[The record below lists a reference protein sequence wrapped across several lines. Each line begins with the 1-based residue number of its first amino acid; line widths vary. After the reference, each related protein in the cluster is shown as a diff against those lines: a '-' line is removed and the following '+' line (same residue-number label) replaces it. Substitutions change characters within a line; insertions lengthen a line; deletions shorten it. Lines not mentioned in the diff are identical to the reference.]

1 MDITVTPWS
10 ESAAFPLLST
20 LTLIPLAAMVA
31 ILCSRSPTIA
41 LRFGFAGTL
50 LTVLLSLYLLAI
62 FDTGNQGIHLAE
74 HLHFGWFSYTVGVDG
89 ANILFIPLTAVLTM
103 LALVYTLITRHV
115 TDRLFIACL
124 LGYEGI
130 LIGAFA
136 ALNLMQFWLW
146 SMLEIIP
153 VVLLTT
159 HAGTGQNRR
168 WVVTLFLQY
177 WGSGLLMTLAGFMLL
192 AFGLI
197 DSQHALTFDW
207 LTLKQNN
214 AYLHDEVLIFVLLLF
229 GFAIRMPLFPFHG
242 WLPLLAEQGTVASC
256 AIFMVGLKLGIYAV
270 IRFILPLVPGVAE
283 QWAGFVLTLSLI
295 SIFYGALLALMQIN
309 IRRLL
314 AFAVVSHTGMLVIG
328 LFCFNEY
335 GLEGSLLLSIA
346 YGLATAGMLFSV
358 GLIYERT
365 RTAFIPRL
373 GGLFDTNSAIALL
386 FLISALS
393 TMVMPGTPGYDAA
406 HLLIEGVIEE
416 DGWLLAI
423 AILLGNV
430 LAAAFL
436 LRAFQQIFI
445 ATPKRVHQPYSSSH
459 HPVRKER
466 IITGVICSL
475 LIITGF
481 YTTPWL
487 NYIDQEATDLGE
499 LYPMHGKQI
508 PLPSLLDDQPC
519 TTHSNSPACKR
530 GTKGDSNTDIKDKQ
544 HE

>member
-1 MDITVTPWS
+1 MDTTINYWS
-10 ESAAFPLLST
+10 ETAVFPLLTT
-20 LTLIPLAAMVA
+20 LTLVPLASMIG
-31 ILCSRSPTIA
+31 ILLSRSSTTA

-50 LTVLLSLYLLAI
+50 STALLSVYLLSI
-62 FDTGNQGIHLAE
+62 FNSGNPSIQLVERLHL
-74 HLHFGWFSYTVGVDG
+74 GWLTYTVGVDG
-89 ANILFIPLTAVLTM
+89 ANILFIPLTAILTL
-103 LALVYTLITRHV
+103 LALIYTTITRHI

-130 LIGAFA
+130 LIGAFS

-146 SMLEIIP
+146 SLAELIP
-153 VVLLTT
+153 VILLTR

-168 WVVTLFLQY
+168 WIITLLLQY
-177 WGSGLLMTLAGFMLL
+177 WGSGLVMTLGAFLL
-192 AFGLI
+192 LGFGLM
-197 DSQHALTFDW
+197 DAENALTFDW

-214 AYLHDEVLIFVLLLF
+214 AYLHDEVLIFILLF
-229 GFAIRMPLFPFHG
+229 FGFSIRMPLFPFHG
-242 WLPLLAEQGTVASC
+242 WLPLLAEQGTVASG
-256 AIFMVGLKLGIYAV
+256 AIFIVGLKIGLYAV

-283 QWAGFVLTLSLI
+283 QWTQFVLILSLI

-314 AFAVVSHTGMLVIG
+314 AFSVVSHTGMLMIG
-328 LFCFNEY
+328 IFCFNEF
-335 GLEGSLLLSIA
+335 GLEGSLLLCIA

-373 GGLFDTNSAIALL
+373 GGLFDTNSTIAIL

-406 HLLIEGVIEE
+406 HLLLEGVIEE

-445 ATPKRVHQPYSSSH
+445 ATPKRVQQPYSSSH
-459 HPVRKER
+459 HPIRAER
-466 IITGVICSL
+466 IITVIICAL
-475 LIITGF
+475 LIVTGF

-487 NYIDQEATDLGE
+487 NFIDQEATDIGAH
-499 LYPMHGKQI
+499 YPVHSSQKAEHI
-508 PLPSLLDDQPC
+508 P
-519 TTHSNSPACKR
+519 PAKI
-530 GTKGDSNTDIKDKQ
+530 N
-544 HE
+544 

>member
-1 MDITVTPWS
+1 MEVPITFWS
-10 ESAAFPLLST
+10 ESTSFPLLT
-20 LTLIPLAAMVA
+20 ALTFIPIATMIA
-31 ILCSRSPTIA
+31 IIYSRSPTIA
-41 LRFGFAGTL
+41 LRFGFSGTVI
-50 LTVLLSLYLLAI
+50 TAILSLYLLAI
-62 FDTGNQGIHLAE
+62 FDSGNPGIHLAE
-74 HLHFGWFSYTVGVDG
+74 QVQLGWFSYSTGVDG
-89 ANILFIPLTAVLTM
+89 ANILFIPLTAVLTLM
-103 LALVYTLITRHV
+103 ALVYTLITRHS

-130 LIGAFA
+130 LIGAFV

-146 SMLEIIP
+146 CLLELIP
-153 VVLLTT
+153 VVLLNT
-159 HAGTGQNRR
+159 HAGTGQNRQR
-168 WVVTLFLQY
+168 VITLLLQY
-177 WGSGLLMTLAGFMLL
+177 WGSGLLMTLAGFLLL

-197 DSQHALTFDW
+197 DSEHPLTFDW

-214 AYLHDEVLIFVLLLF
+214 AYLHDEVLIFILLFF
-229 GFAIRMPLFPFHG
+229 GFAIRMSLFPFHG
-242 WLPLLAEQGTVASC
+242 WLPLLAEQGTVASS
-256 AIFMVGLKLGIYAV
+256 AIFIVGLKLGIYAV

-283 QWAGFVLTLSLI
+283 QWANFVLTLSLI
-295 SIFYGALLALMQIN
+295 SIIYGALLALMQIN

-328 LFCFNEY
+328 LFSFNEY

-373 GGLFDTNSAIALL
+373 GGLFDTNSTIALL

-423 AILLGNV
+423 TILIGNV

-445 ATPKRVHQPYSSSH
+445 AIPKRVNQPYSSIH
-459 HPVRKER
+459 HPIRKER
-466 IITGVICSL
+466 IITVVICSL

-481 YTTPWL
+481 YSTPWL
-487 NYIDQEATDLGE
+487 NFIDQEATDLGE
-499 LYPMHGKQI
+499 HYPMHGAQQNNVAIPKQGQ
-508 PLPSLLDDQPC
+508 S
-519 TTHSNSPACKR
+519 K
-530 GTKGDSNTDIKDKQ
+530 
-544 HE
+544 

>member
-20 LTLIPLAAMVA
+20 LTLVPLAAMVA
-31 ILCSRSPTIA
+31 ILCSRSSTIA

-62 FDTGNQGIHLAE
+62 FDSANPGIHLAE
-74 HLHFGWFSYTVGVDG
+74 QLHVGWFSYTVGVDG
-89 ANILFIPLTAVLTM
+89 ANILFIPLTAVLTF
-103 LALVYTLITRHV
+103 LALIYTLITRHV

-146 SMLEIIP
+146 CMLEIIP

-168 WVVTLFLQY
+168 WVATLLLQY

-197 DSQHALTFDW
+197 DSDHALTFDW
-207 LTLKQNN
+207 VTIKQNN
-214 AYLHDEVLIFVLLLF
+214 AYLHDEVLIFVLLFF

-309 IRRLL
+309 SRRLL

-335 GLEGSLLLSIA
+335 GLEGSLLLSIT

-365 RTAFIPRL
+365 GTAFIPRL
-373 GGLFDTNSAIALL
+373 GGLFDTHSAIALL

-393 TMVMPGTPGYDAA
+393 TMVMPGYDAA

-423 AILLGNV
+423 VILTGNV
-430 LAAAFL
+430 LMAVFL

-445 ATPKRVHQPYSSSH
+445 ATPKRAHQPYRSSH
-459 HPVRKER
+459 HPLGKER

-475 LIITGF
+475 LIVTGF
-481 YTTPWL
+481 YTSPWL
-487 NYIDQEATDLGE
+487 DYIEQEATDLSE
-499 LYPMHGKQI
+499 LYPMHSSQKTEKI
-508 PLPSLLDDQPC
+508 NPS
-519 TTHSNSPACKR
+519 
-530 GTKGDSNTDIKDKQ
+530 IKDEQ

>member
-1 MDITVTPWS
+1 MIPQVTLWP
-10 ESAAFPLLST
+10 ESAAFPLLTT
-20 LTLIPLAAMVA
+20 LTLIPLAAMAA
-31 ILCSRSPTIA
+31 ILYTRSTTVA
-41 LRFGFAGTL
+41 LRFGFAGTS
-50 LTVLLSLYLLAI
+50 LTLLLSIYLLAV
-62 FDTGNQGIHLAE
+62 FDAGSPGIHLVEQAD
-74 HLHFGWFSYTVGVDG
+74 FAWFSYSVGVDG
-89 ANILFIPLTAVLTM
+89 ANILFFPLTAVLTL
-103 LALVYTLITRHV
+103 LALVYTLITRHAA
-115 TDRLFIACL
+115 DRLFIASL

-136 ALNLMQFWLW
+136 ALNVMQFWLW
-146 SMLEIIP
+146 SVLELIP
-153 VVLLTT
+153 VVFLTI

-168 WVVTLFLQY
+168 RVASLLLQY
-177 WGSGLLMTLAGFMLL
+177 WGSGLLMTFAGFMFL

-197 DSQHALTFDW
+197 DSKHALTFDW

-214 AYLHDEVLIFVLLLF
+214 AYLHDEVLIFILLFF

-242 WLPLLAEQGTVASC
+242 WLPLLAEQGTVASA
-256 AIFMVGLKLGIYAV
+256 AIFMVGLKLGIYAL
-270 IRFILPLVPGVAE
+270 IRFILPMVPGVAE
-283 QWAGFVLTLSLI
+283 QWAEFVLTLSLI
-295 SIFYGALLALMQIN
+295 SIFYGALLALIQIN

-328 LFCFNEY
+328 IFSFNEY
-335 GLEGSLLLSIA
+335 GLEGSLLLSSA

-416 DGWLLAI
+416 NGWLMAI

-445 ATPKRVHQPYSSSH
+445 ANPRRAHQPYSSTH
-459 HPVRKER
+459 HPVRQER
-466 IITGVICSL
+466 VITVAICSL
-475 LIITGF
+475 LIVTGF

-487 NYIDQEATDLGE
+487 NFIDQEVTDIE
-499 LYPMHGKQI
+499 QHYPMHSTQE
-508 PLPSLLDDQPC
+508 
-519 TTHSNSPACKR
+519 PA
-530 GTKGDSNTDIKDKQ
+530 TMTEPAEDNQ

>member
-1 MDITVTPWS
+1 MDTPVTLWS
-10 ESAAFPLLST
+10 ESAAFPLLTT
-20 LTLIPLAAMVA
+20 LTLVPLAAMAAV
-31 ILCSRSPTIA
+31 LGSPSSIIA
-41 LRFGFAGTL
+41 LRFGFTGSL
-50 LTVLLSLYLLAI
+50 LTVLLSVYLLAI
-62 FDTGNQGIHLAE
+62 FDSGNPGIHLVE
-74 HLHFGWFSYTVGVDG
+74 QVHFAWLSYSVGVDG
-89 ANILFIPLTAVLTM
+89 ANILFIPLTAVLTL

-136 ALNLMQFWLW
+136 ALNVMQFWLW
-146 SMLEIIP
+146 CMLELIP
-153 VVLLTT
+153 VILLNI
-159 HAGTGQNRR
+159 HAGTGRNRR
-168 WVVTLFLQY
+168 WVVTLLLQY
-177 WGSGLLMTLAGFMLL
+177 WGSGLLMTLAGFMFL

-197 DSQHALTFDW
+197 DSEHPLTFDW
-207 LTLKQNN
+207 LTIKQNN
-214 AYLHDEVLIFVLLLF
+214 VYLHDEVLIFILLFF

-242 WLPLLAEQGTVASC
+242 WLPLLAEQGTVASS
-256 AIFMVGLKLGIYAV
+256 AVFIVGMKLGIYAV

-283 QWAGFVLTLSLI
+283 QWAGFALTLSLI

-335 GLEGSLLLSIA
+335 GLEGSLLLSIT
-346 YGLATAGMLFSV
+346 YGLATAGMLFSA

-373 GGLFDTNSAIALL
+373 GGLFDTNSAIAML
-386 FLISALS
+386 FLISALC

-416 DGWLLAI
+416 DGWLMAI
-423 AILLGNV
+423 AILIGNV

-445 ATPKRVHQPYSSSH
+445 ATPKRTHQPYSSTH
-459 HPVRKER
+459 HPVRQER
-466 IITGVICSL
+466 IITLVICSL
-475 LIITGF
+475 LIVTGF

-487 NYIDQEATDLGE
+487 NFIDQEATDIGE
-499 LYPMHGKQI
+499 HYPMHGTQQ
-508 PLPSLLDDQPC
+508 PETMAEPDD
-519 TTHSNSPACKR
+519 HS
-530 GTKGDSNTDIKDKQ
+530 DIKYKY